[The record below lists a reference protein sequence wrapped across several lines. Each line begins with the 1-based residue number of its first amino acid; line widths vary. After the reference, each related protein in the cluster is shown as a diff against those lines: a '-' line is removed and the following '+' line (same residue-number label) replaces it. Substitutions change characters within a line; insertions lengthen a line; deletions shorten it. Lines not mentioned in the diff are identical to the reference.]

1 MKILWLDTETTGLNK
16 EKCDIIQIAGI
27 VIVDGKEKERF
38 NFHCQPI
45 NWENI
50 EPASFEKTGMTLE
63 KLKEL
68 PLPQEIY
75 LKFKELLDK
84 YIDRY
89 NKCDKFFLASHNT
102 QFDLDFLKTFF
113 EKMGDKYFGSY
124 FFYKTIDLMALCTIL
139 HTMGLIN
146 LSSWKLKD
154 IANYLCIEYDNN
166 LHDAETD
173 IDLARRCFCRLVAK
187 YIKLE
192 K

>member
-1 MKILWLDTETTGLNK
+1 MKILWLDTETTGLNR

-27 VIVDGKEKERF
+27 VIIDGQEKERF
-38 NFHCQPI
+38 NFSCQPV

-50 EPASFEKTGMTLE
+50 EPTSFEKTGMTLE

-75 LKFKELLDK
+75 LKFKELLGK

-89 NKCDKFFLASHNT
+89 NKDDKFFLAGHST

-139 HTMGLIN
+139 HTAGLIN
-146 LSSWKLKD
+146 LSSWKLGD

-166 LHDAETD
+166 LHNAETD
-173 IDLARRCFCRLVAK
+173 IDLTRKCFCRLISK